1 MSGAEGGGPGPRE
14 ERGGAASSSRNPP
27 HVDVNAQGADAQRSS
42 QSPSDVPTLPA
53 NAHGSDHAS
62 GGEQPRTTDRASMY
76 DRRPEEDKEHTPG

>member
-1 MSGAEGGGPGPRE
+1 MSGAPGGGPGPRE

-27 HVDVNAQGADAQRSS
+27 HADVNAEGAEVQGSS
-42 QSPSDVPTLPA
+42 QSPHAVPTMPA

-62 GGEQPRTTDRASMY
+62 GGEQPRTTDPGSMY